1 MGVISTALSSV
12 VAQQVQTQGAL
23 AAVFAKQQRQQDASL
38 IALLQDGAKNIESI
52 NSTPPPGLGKVIDVT
67 A

>member
-1 MGVISTALSSV
+1 MGVVSTALSSV
-12 VAQQVQTQGAL
+12 VAQQAQTQGTL

-38 IALLQDGAKNIESI
+38 IALLQDGAKNIETI
-52 NSTPPPGLGKVIDVT
+52 NPTPPPGLGKVVDVT

>member
-23 AAVFAKQQRQQDASL
+23 ATVFAKQQAREDAAL
-38 IALLQDGAKNIESI
+38 VALLQDGAKNIETI
-52 NSTPPPGLGKVIDVT
+52 KNAPPPGLGKVVDVS